1 MCLRTFSELDIK
13 VRSPSACLQY
23 LLINLTFERTF
34 STLAATELS
43 RLMAARYLAGILELP
58 SFWER
63 RIKVDLHS
71 LSDVLC
77 LIELRLLEDLAI
89 DCETRHLEKIQ
100 DLVTLDPEG
109 INRLI
114 FATMNSLPLRRLP
127 ASNIRTVNSL
137 AIAQRLVERL
147 QTQVICSL
155 PCGSLMAYIK
165 TQR

>member
-1 MCLRTFSELDIK
+1 MCLGTFSELDIK
-13 VRSPSACLQY
+13 VRLPSACLQY
-23 LLINLTFERTF
+23 LLINLIFERTL

-43 RLMAARYLAGILELP
+43 RLVAVGYLAGILELH

-63 RIKVDLHS
+63 RIKEDLHS

-77 LIELRLLEDLAI
+77 LIELRLLEDLAT

-100 DLVTLDPEG
+100 DLVTMDPEG

-147 QTQVICSL
+147 QTQVICCL
-155 PCGSLMAYIK
+155 PCRSLMAYIMA
-165 TQR
+165 QR